1 MRAALELYRG
11 RNYPGVVAVCTAALA
26 DSPTHIPMRLLLA
39 KSLLALRRD
48 VEAQQELSECLR
60 REPRCSQAYRL
71 LGELAL
77 RRDELKSA
85 EIFFREALRIDPS
98 DKDIHDWLEI
108 TLSLY
113 QPTAA
118 VEKLPAATV
127 AVGCPSPP
135 TRDIFDELPR
145 APVEAKRPGRRR
157 FPKGTCSDSPL
168 AVPPDASIFG
178 TYLVEI
184 GALSHIQAKAALA
197 YHRSA
202 RVPLER
208 AATALGFISEPK
220 MARARVG
227 FRTWADG
234 KSAQS

>member
-11 RNYPGVVAVCTAALA
+11 RNYSGVVAVCTAALA
-26 DSPTHIPMRLLLA
+26 DAPQHIPLRLLLS

-60 REPRCSQAYRL
+60 REPRCSTAYRL

-98 DKDIHDWLEI
+98 DKDINDWLEI

-127 AVGCPSPP
+127 AAGCPSPP
-135 TRDIFDELPR
+135 TRDPI
-145 APVEAKRPGRRR
+145 EAKQSGRRR
-157 FPKGTCSDSPL
+157 FPKGTCSDSPH
-168 AVPPDASIFG
+168 AAPPNSAIFG

-184 GALSHIQAKAALA
+184 GALSRVQAKAALA
-197 YHRSA
+197 YHQSA
-202 RVPLER
+202 CVPLER

-220 MARARVG
+220 MARARME

-234 KSAQS
+234 KSLQS